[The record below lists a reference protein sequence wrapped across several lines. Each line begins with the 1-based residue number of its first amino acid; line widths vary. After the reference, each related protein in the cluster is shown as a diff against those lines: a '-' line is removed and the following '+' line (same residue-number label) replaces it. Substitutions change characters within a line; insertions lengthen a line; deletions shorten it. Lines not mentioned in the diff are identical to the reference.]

1 MRSLAYKLV
10 RRLLWQSPQCSR
22 SVHVQLARSLLSP
35 NPYVQHAAL
44 NQLDELVPF
53 ATVQNAPV
61 LMALFSLA
69 TQSDM
74 RAASEIRRIAMGSLA
89 LHRSAASVAPE
100 VGAGR

>member
-1 MRSLAYKLV
+1 M
-10 RRLLWQSPQCSR
+10 
-22 SVHVQLARSLLSP
+22 
-35 NPYVQHAAL
+35 QHAAL

-89 LHRSAASVAPE
+89 LHRSAASVGPE